1 MATEPEKTSRQQSVE
16 DLLTLIM
23 IEENLPDTWLQ
34 DAVTWF
40 VPLAQHIANLHHK
53 TATPVCI
60 GINGAQGTG
69 KTTLARTLK
78 MLLEQ
83 CHGLP
88 TAALSLDDFYL
99 SRRARQ
105 DLAMSAHPLLV
116 TRGVP
121 GTHDTQLAMDTITR
135 LKHGQPVQLPAFDKA
150 VDDVVAAENWQRLT
164 EPVAV
169 VLFEGWCIG
178 LGPQS
183 DEQLA
188 EPVNTLESTE
198 DPGGLW
204 RHYVNT
210 ALAADYQTLFRQL
223 DMLVMVKAPDF
234 DCVFAWRLH
243 QEQQLAR
250 RLTDSTSTIEAPKLR
265 LMNAEQISR
274 FIAHYQRLTAHSLS
288 TLPSKADVVFT
299 LDTNHR
305 ITAGLYREH

>member
-1 MATEPEKTSRQQSVE
+1 METGPVETTSQRRAE
-16 DLLTLIM
+16 NLLQRIVT
-23 IEENLPDTWLQ
+23 EENLPDNWLH
-34 DAVTWF
+34 DAMTWF
-40 VPLAQHIANLHHK
+40 VPLAQHIASLHQK
-53 TATPVCI
+53 TAAPVCI

-88 TAALSLDDFYL
+88 AAALSLDDFYL
-99 SRRARQ
+99 SRSARQ
-105 DLAMSAHPLLV
+105 DLARSVHPLLV

-121 GTHDTQLAMDTITR
+121 GTHDTKLALDTISR

-150 VDDVVAAENWQRLT
+150 VDDVVAVENWQRLT

-169 VLFEGWCIG
+169 VLFEGWCVGIA
-178 LGPQS
+178 PQS
-183 DEQLA
+183 DDQLA
-188 EPVNTLESTE
+188 EPVNTLEATQ
-198 DPGGLW
+198 DPDGLW
-204 RHYVNT
+204 RRYVNT

-288 TLPSKADVVFT
+288 TLPSKADVVFP